1 MSGTTMLVIALVG
14 LLVVMFGGL
23 ALAVGLGLLT
33 RRRRHLDG
41 GEDRGAQPDSGG
53 TTFK

>member
-14 LLVVMFGGL
+14 LLVVTFGGL

-33 RRRRHLDG
+33 GRRRHRSPTD
-41 GEDRGAQPDSGG
+41 EPGAASDSTG
-53 TTFK
+53 TTST